1 MQSYLKK
8 QIEAKHKMA
17 VEDFKSELDQATRA
31 TAVIDQQERGFY
43 SYAEEA
49 LKTWGAA
56 GKNVKPLINE
66 LKTYKK
72 RVF

>member
-31 TAVIDQQERGFY
+31 TAVID
-43 SYAEEA
+43 
-49 LKTWGAA
+49 
-56 GKNVKPLINE
+56 
-66 LKTYKK
+66 
-72 RVF
+72 